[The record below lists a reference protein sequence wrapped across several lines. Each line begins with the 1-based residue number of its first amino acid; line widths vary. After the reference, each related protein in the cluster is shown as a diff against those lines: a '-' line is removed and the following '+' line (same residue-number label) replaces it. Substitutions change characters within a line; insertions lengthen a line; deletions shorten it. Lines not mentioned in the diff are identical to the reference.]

1 MLKNIGLT
9 TNISVLPQENIQP
22 NAVDLN
28 IDRVWEIG
36 TDEFYIGI
44 DNKQHRKDTK
54 EIFPDSTGEWLLEA
68 GKKYQFDT
76 SHWVVIPEGFAG
88 WLIPRSTLNR
98 NGISITSGLYDSG
111 FQNYVGAVMHIGCG
125 NARIQK
131 GARVAQFVYCE
142 AETDSMYDGDYNAKN
157 TRPH

>member
-1 MLKNIGLT
+1 M
-9 TNISVLPQENIQP
+9 VLSDIYNYQDN
-22 NAVDLN
+22 L
-28 IDRVWEIG
+28 
-36 TDEFYIGI
+36 GI
-44 DNKQHRKDTK
+44 ENKQHRKDTK

-76 SHWVVIPEGFAG
+76 SHWVAIPEGFAG

-142 AETDSMYDGDYNAKN
+142 AET
-157 TRPH
+157 

>member
-9 TNISVLPQENIQP
+9 TNISNIPDENIQP
-22 NAVDLN
+22 NAVDLC

-36 TDEFYIGI
+36 DGEFYLGI
-44 DNKQHRKDTK
+44 ENKQHRVGTK
-54 EIFPDSTGEWLLEA
+54 EIFPDSTGEWVLFA
-68 GKKYQFDT
+68 DRKYQFDT
-76 SHWVVIPEGFAG
+76 CHFVKIPEGFAG

-111 FQNYVGAVMHIGCG
+111 FKNYVGAVMHIGCG

-131 GARVAQFVYCE
+131 GARVAHFVYCE
-142 AETDSMYDGDYNAKN
+142 AETANMYEGDYNAKD

>member
-9 TNISVLPQENIQP
+9 TNISVLPNDNIQP

-44 DNKQHRKDTK
+44 DKKQHRKDTK

-68 GKKYQFDT
+68 GKKY
-76 SHWVVIPEGFAG
+76 SLILVI
-88 WLIPRSTLNR
+88 
-98 NGISITSGLYDSG
+98 GLLYLK
-111 FQNYVGAVMHIGCG
+111 ALL
-125 NARIQK
+125 
-131 GARVAQFVYCE
+131 
-142 AETDSMYDGDYNAKN
+142 DG
-157 TRPH
+157 

>member
-9 TNISVLPQENIQP
+9 TNISVLPNENIQP

-44 DNKQHRKDTK
+44 DKKQHRKDTK

-76 SHWVVIPEGFAG
+76 SHWVAIPEGFAG

-142 AETDSMYDGDYNAKN
+142 AETGSMYDGDYNAKD

>member
-44 DNKQHRKDTK
+44 DKKQHRKDTK

-76 SHWVVIPEGFAG
+76 SHWVAIPEGFAG

-142 AETDSMYDGDYNAKN
+142 AETGSMYDGDYNAKD

>member
-9 TNISVLPQENIQP
+9 TNISVLPDENIQP

-44 DNKQHRKDTK
+44 DKKQHRKDTK
-54 EIFPDSTGEWLLEA
+54 EIFQDSTGEWLLEA

-76 SHWVVIPEGFAG
+76 SHWVAIPEGFAG

-111 FQNYVGAVMHIGCG
+111 FQNYVGAVMHIGSG

-131 GARVAQFVYCE
+131 GTRVAQFVYCE
-142 AETDSMYDGDYNAKN
+142 AETDRMYDGDYNAKD

>member
-9 TNISVLPQENIQP
+9 TNISNIPDENIQP
-22 NAVDLN
+22 NAVDLC

-36 TDEFYIGI
+36 DGEFYLGI
-44 DNKQHRKDTK
+44 ENKQHRVGTK
-54 EIFPDSTGEWLLEA
+54 EIFPDSTGEWVLFA
-68 GKKYQFDT
+68 DRKYQFDT
-76 SHWVVIPEGFAG
+76 SHFVKIPEGFAG

-142 AETDSMYDGDYNAKN
+142 AET
-157 TRPH
+157 

>member
-9 TNISVLPQENIQP
+9 TNISKLSEENIQP
-22 NAVDLN
+22 NAVDLC

-36 TDEFYIGI
+36 ND
-44 DNKQHRKDTK
+44 RKDTK
-54 EIFPDSTGEWLLEA
+54 EIFPDSTGEWLLEE

-98 NGISITSGLYDSG
+98 NGITITSGLYDSG
-111 FQNYVGAVMHIGCG
+111 FQNYVGGVMHIGCG
-125 NARIQK
+125 KARVQK
-131 GARVAQFVYCE
+131 GARVAQFIYIE
-142 AETDSMYDGDYNAKN
+142 AETDSMYDGDYNAV
-157 TRPH
+157 